1 MEFTGKVVSISKDWQ
16 TDKYQICFS
25 VNESSAMGDVDEI
38 RNCDKLSI
46 KAKKY
51 KEKRSGIANK
61 FLWACLSDIAKSMTP
76 PEDVWDVYL
85 RMLKRYGE
93 FTYIT
98 VKPEL
103 IEATKRIWRET
114 QVVGEI
120 EVDGEKRVEMLCFFG
135 SSTLDTKEFSV
146 LLDGVISEMEQM
158 GLKIPLSKDKQKA
171 LGL

>member
-1 MEFTGKVVSISKDWQ
+1 MEWTGKVLNITKDWESNQ
-16 TDKYQICFS
+16 YQITFS
-25 VNESSAMGDVDEI
+25 VNEASAMKNIDEI
-38 RNCDKLSI
+38 RRCEKLSV

-51 KEKRSGIANK
+51 RDKRSDLANK
-61 FLWACLSDIAKSMTP
+61 FLWGCLSDIAKAMTP

-93 FTYIT
+93 FVYIA
-98 VKPEL
+98 VKPEMV
-103 IEATKRIWRET
+103 ESTKRVWRET

-120 EVDGEKRVEMLCFFG
+120 EVDGEKRVEMLCFYG
-135 SSTLDTKEFSV
+135 SSSLDTKQFSV

-158 GLKIPLSKDKQKA
+158 ELKIPLSKEKQKA

>member
-1 MEFTGKVVSISKDWQ
+1 M
-16 TDKYQICFS
+16 
-25 VNESSAMGDVDEI
+25 ESSGRLVSVARDIVSGKLMVSFIIDTEPVDDL
-38 RNCDKLSI
+38 NNLAKLEKIDI
-46 KAKKY
+46 KAEKY
-51 KEKRSGIANK
+51 REKRSNLANK
-61 FLWACLSDIAKSMTP
+61 LLWGCLSDIAKAMTP

-103 IEATKRIWRET
+103 VEATKRVWRET